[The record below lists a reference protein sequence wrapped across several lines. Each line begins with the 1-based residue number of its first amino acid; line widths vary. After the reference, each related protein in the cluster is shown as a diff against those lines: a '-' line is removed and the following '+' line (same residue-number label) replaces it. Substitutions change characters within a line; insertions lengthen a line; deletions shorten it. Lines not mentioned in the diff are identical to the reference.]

1 MELGVRPVMLGS
13 LQTSRTSKGSR
24 GAHRASH
31 STQRRRHDSPAR
43 TVHDMT
49 YVCTVFCVL

>member
-24 GAHRASH
+24 GAHRARY
-31 STQRRRHDSPAR
+31 STQRSHGSPAR